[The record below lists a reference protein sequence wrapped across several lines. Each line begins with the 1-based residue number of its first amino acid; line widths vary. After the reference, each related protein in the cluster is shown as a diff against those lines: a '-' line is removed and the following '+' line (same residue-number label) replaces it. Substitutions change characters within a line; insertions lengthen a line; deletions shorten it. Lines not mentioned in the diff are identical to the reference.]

1 MAMKSI
7 LIIGGGNM
15 GAALAARWR
24 ERFKS
29 ATISVI
35 EPNEPKR
42 KSFGTP
48 GVRIYASLAA
58 FPGAAEMI
66 ILAVKPQMA
75 DEVLAQLRK
84 RRGINT
90 SLLISIMAGVPLSRF
105 NRIGKY
111 AVRVMPNT
119 PALIG
124 EGISAICAPKVPVA
138 LQNTVKALFSAVGP
152 VVMLEREKDM
162 HAVTAISGSGPAY
175 LFAFMES
182 LMAASQSLGLGE
194 ALSRTL
200 VTQTIRGAV
209 LLADAKGGDVAAL
222 RKQVT
227 SPQGTTEAALKSFK
241 KNGLRSIV
249 KKATK
254 AAAKRSKQ
262 LSN

>member
-1 MAMKSI
+1 MKSI

-15 GAALAARWR
+15 GAALGIRWR
-24 ERFKS
+24 EQFNS

-42 KSFGTP
+42 KAFGAIGIKP
-48 GVRIYASLAA
+48 YATLAA
-58 FPGAAEMI
+58 FHGAADI
-66 ILAVKPQMA
+66 VVLAVKPQMA

-84 RRGINT
+84 LHGAKT
-90 SLLISIMAGVPLSRF
+90 ALIVSIMAGVPLSKLA
-105 NRIGKY
+105 RIGKY

-124 EGISAICAPKVPVA
+124 EGISAICAPKVPAA
-138 LQNTVKALFSAVGP
+138 LQNALKTLFSAVGT
-152 VVMLEREKDM
+152 VVMVPKEKDM

-182 LMAASQSLGLGE
+182 LMAASQSLGLNE
-194 ALSRTL
+194 SLSRAL
-200 VTQTIRGAV
+200 VTQTIRGAA
-209 LLADAKGGDVAAL
+209 LLADAKGGDVTTL

-227 SPQGTTEAALKSFK
+227 SPKGTTEAALKSFK
-241 KNGLRSIV
+241 KNGLARIV
-249 KKATK
+249 KKASK

-262 LSN
+262 LVK